1 MQLGFRPSK
10 ADADVWMREKDDHYE
25 DVAVYVLANMDHAEL
40 RHAIMYKALDLY
52 AFDDNSR
59 DWHEEIFELYDG
71 FRQQAIVA
79 NQENIKSRIPGTKPT
94 LDLKEYAGRYH
105 HEMLGNITVKVLEDK
120 LELDA
125 NGFLKLSASHWH
137 YDTFQSDN
145 NNRYRAKWMVS
156 FNLDESGKIEE
167 LVLNGDRW
175 KKVVDN

>member
-1 MQLGFRPSK
+1 MSPSCSSRVLSR
-10 ADADVWMREKDDHYE
+10 ASTLVDVC
-25 DVAVYVLANMDHAEL
+25 AVTTGIKCSSVCVVS
-40 RHAIMYKALDLY
+40 
-52 AFDDNSR
+52 SR
-59 DWHEEIFELYDG
+59 LVMARSSKWF
-71 FRQQAIVA
+71 
-79 NQENIKSRIPGTKPT
+79 
-94 LDLKEYAGRYH
+94 DLKEYAGRYH

-156 FNLDESGKIEE
+156 FHLNESGKIEE

-175 KKVVDN
+175 KKVADN